1 MAVTKSKKY
10 LTKSRHMTG
19 LSCPKKLWLSVHEPV
34 PYEDAP
40 AGSPMAVGNEV
51 GQKAW
56 ELFPGGVFVD
66 QKPWEHQAA
75 VARTRDLINKPDTT
89 AIFEGAFEHEG
100 VRIRA
105 DVLERLA
112 DGSWGLHEVKS
123 TGSLKPEHY
132 YDVAVQVHVLNG
144 SGINLSSYGLTHINT
159 NYVRG
164 KRGINWDKFYN
175 RADLT
180 DDLDEVMEET
190 PNLIAENH
198 RVLRK
203 RKPPDAEPFKN
214 CGQCD
219 YWDKCTTDKP
229 DDWVIQVPGVGG
241 ATYKKMKGYGIEAI
255 SDIGDDYPL
264 SPKQVI
270 ACQTVMSGQEYVSSG
285 LGKAL
290 KKYALPAYYLD
301 FETFFPAIPLY
312 PGTRPYETLAFQWS
326 LHHVNRNGKVSHQEF
341 LATGDVDPRRAFTE
355 SLIHALRL
363 NKQPVIVYSGYE
375 KTTLGVL
382 AKLFPDLEGPIVG
395 IIDRLEDLLDVTK
408 NHIYH
413 PGFYGSFSLKSVTPV
428 LVPSLSYAD
437 LQGVS
442 EGLGA
447 SACFEA
453 IASEKLNDDQDTEVL
468 RQGLLDYC
476 ELDTLALVEVH
487 RVLREKANQA

>member
-1 MAVTKSKKY
+1 MAQIKSKKY

-19 LSCPKKLWLSVHEPV
+19 LDCPKKLWLTVHEPM
-34 PYEDAP
+34 PYVDAP
-40 AGSPMAVGNEV
+40 EGSPMAVGIEI

-56 ELFPGGVFVD
+56 ELFPGGVYVD
-66 QKPWEHQAA
+66 DKPWEHQAA
-75 VARTRDLINKPDTT
+75 VARTKDLMNKTDAP
-89 AIFEGAFEHEG
+89 AIFEGAFEYDG

-105 DVLERLA
+105 DILERLA

-123 TGSLKPEHY
+123 TGSVKPSHHY
-132 YDVAVQVHVLNG
+132 DIAVQVHVLKG
-144 SGINLSSYGLTHINT
+144 SGINLSSYGLLHIDT
-159 NYVRG
+159 SYVRR
-164 KRGINWDKFYN
+164 KKGIDWDKLFM

-180 DDLDEVMEET
+180 DDLNEILDET
-190 PNLIAENH
+190 PGLIAENH
-198 RVLRK
+198 RVLAK
-203 RKPPDAEPFKN
+203 RKPPEVEPFKK
-214 CGQCD
+214 CGDCD
-219 YWDKCTTDKP
+219 YWDKCTADKP
-229 DDWVIQVPGVGG
+229 DDWVIQVPGVGD
-241 ATYKKMKGYGIEAI
+241 ATYEKMKGYGIEAI

-264 SPKQVI
+264 SPMQVI
-270 ACQTVMSGQEYVSSG
+270 ACQAIMSGQEYISTD

-312 PGTRPYETLAFQWS
+312 PGTKPYQTLAFQWS
-326 LHHVNRNGKVSHQEF
+326 LHHVNRSGKVTHQEF
-341 LATGDVDPRRAFTE
+341 LATGDVDPRREFTE
-355 SLIHALRL
+355 SLIHALGL

-375 KTTLGVL
+375 KTTLEAL

-395 IIDRLEDLLDVTK
+395 IIGRLKDLLKVTI

-437 LQGVS
+437 LEGVS

-447 SACFEA
+447 SASFEA
-453 IASEKLNDDQDTEVL
+453 IASGKLNDDQGTEAL
-468 RQGLLDYC
+468 RRGLLDYC

-487 RVLREKANQA
+487 RVLREKAGLV